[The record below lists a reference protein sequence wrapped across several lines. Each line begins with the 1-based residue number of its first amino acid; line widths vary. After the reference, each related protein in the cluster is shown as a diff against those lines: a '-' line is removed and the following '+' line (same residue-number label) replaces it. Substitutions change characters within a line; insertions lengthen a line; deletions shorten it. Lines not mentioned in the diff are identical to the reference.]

1 MKYIEISLD
10 RAVELFR
17 QGKDASVFFMRA
29 NGKLDRADAFSFG
42 FRDLVSEERF
52 FEQIKEAHDENNN

>member
-17 QGKDASVFFMRA
+17 QGKDESVFFMCEGGVLERVDGFKFA
-29 NGKLDRADAFSFG
+29 
-42 FRDLVSEERF
+42 FRDLVTEARF
-52 FEQIKEAHDENNN
+52 FEQIEEAHDERL